1 MEGFWFIF
9 SVLGFIAVVF
19 LLRFGLKSGQL
30 KMQILQRRSA
40 QIKKLKK
47 TNQLKN
53 LYIEVQT
60 KYEISPS
67 PTVQTISWYYLINN
81 IYRYL

>member
-30 KMQILQRRSA
+30 KMQIPQRRSA

-47 TNQLKN
+47 TNL
-53 LYIEVQT
+53 L
-60 KYEISPS
+60 
-67 PTVQTISWYYLINN
+67 
-81 IYRYL
+81 